1 MRKTEI
7 GGFPAL
13 TVDGRHGRPLVLFIH
28 GSFSTH
34 EPFSRWLTVCEKSGW
49 RAAVAARR
57 GRLDLDPPCA
67 DGLTIA
73 DYLDDTRRVIDA
85 LGERPILIGHSLG
98 GLIAQKL
105 AEEDRAAALVLLAPV
120 PPWPLM
126 PQADALPALAPMLP
140 SILAGRPVLPSY
152 WSAVRL
158 ILNRVPQPDRRR
170 IHASLVHESGIAYRE
185 MTFGTVRT
193 SPEKVPCPVRVIAA
207 EQDASSRPPSPA
219 QFATTMVPSSSC
231 TRRTGTGWSRSPGLK
246 RSHRTSSAGSTVL
259 RCGRL
264 PEGCNNA

>member
-120 PPWPLM
+120 PAM
-126 PQADALPALAPMLP
+126 AADAASRCVAGSCPDAAQHPRGTAGASELLERRAADLEPRPTARSSAH
-140 SILAGRPVLPSY
+140 SCLAG
-152 WSAVRL
+152 A
-158 ILNRVPQPDRRR
+158 R
-170 IHASLVHESGIAYRE
+170 IGH
-185 MTFGTVRT
+185 
-193 SPEKVPCPVRVIAA
+193 
-207 EQDASSRPPSPA
+207 
-219 QFATTMVPSSSC
+219 
-231 TRRTGTGWSRSPGLK
+231 
-246 RSHRTSSAGSTVL
+246 
-259 RCGRL
+259 RL
-264 PEGCNNA
+264 PRDDVRNGAHVARESAPSGARDRGRARPRHLARPRPLNL

>member
-7 GGFPAL
+7 GGFPAR

-193 SPEKVPCPVRVIAA
+193 SPEKVRCPVRVIAA
-207 EQDASSRPPSPA
+207 EQDRVISPA
-219 QFATTMVPSSSC
+219 LARSICDYYGAELLVHEAHGHWFIEEPGAETIAQDVI
-231 TRRTGTGWSRSPGLK
+231 GWLDGL
-246 RSHRTSSAGSTVL
+246 AL
-259 RCGRL
+259 R
-264 PEGCNNA
+264 AAA

>member
-57 GRLDLDPPCA
+57 GRRDLDPPCA

-85 LGERPILIGHSLG
+85 LGERPILIGHS
-98 GLIAQKL
+98 
-105 AEEDRAAALVLLAPV
+105 
-120 PPWPLM
+120 
-126 PQADALPALAPMLP
+126 
-140 SILAGRPVLPSY
+140 
-152 WSAVRL
+152 
-158 ILNRVPQPDRRR
+158 
-170 IHASLVHESGIAYRE
+170 
-185 MTFGTVRT
+185 
-193 SPEKVPCPVRVIAA
+193 PVRVIAA
-207 EQDASSRPPSPA
+207 EQDRVISPA
-219 QFATTMVPSSSC
+219 LA
-231 TRRTGTGWSRSPGLK
+231 RSICDYYGAELLVHEAHGHWVIEEPGAE
-246 RSHRTSSAGSTVL
+246 TIAEDVI
-259 RCGRL
+259 GRL
-264 PEGCNNA
+264 DGLALRAAA